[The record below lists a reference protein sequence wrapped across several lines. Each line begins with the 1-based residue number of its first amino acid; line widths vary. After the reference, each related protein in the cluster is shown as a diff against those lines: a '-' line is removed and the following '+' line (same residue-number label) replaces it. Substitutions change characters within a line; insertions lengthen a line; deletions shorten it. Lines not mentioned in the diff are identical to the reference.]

1 MKNMYG
7 RKVRGI
13 ERSTFLIDSKGALAH
28 EWRGVK
34 VPGHADQVLEAVKAL

>member
-1 MKNMYG
+1 MYA

-13 ERSTFLIDSKGALAH
+13 ERSTFLVDENGMVAR

-34 VPGHADQVLEAVKAL
+34 VPGHVQEVLNFAKAL

>member
-1 MKNMYG
+1 MYG

-13 ERSTFLIDSKGALAH
+13 ERSTFIIDEKGRVAR

-34 VPGHADQVLEAVKAL
+34 VPGYVQEVLNFAKAL